1 MMEEANRNGS
11 IDHPWAGRILS
22 GSFKRKFSSHFFY
35 IFSAMKSRVNSG
47 GHGFEE
53 RGGVK

>member
-1 MMEEANRNGS
+1 MMEEANLNGS
-11 IDHPWAGRILS
+11 RDHPWAGRFLS
-22 GSFKRKFSSHFFY
+22 GSFKRKLSSHFFY
-35 IFSAMKSRVNSG
+35 IFSVMRSRVISG